1 MSEPTYL
8 LDRGLKRALE
18 LGASE
23 AEIGITY
30 TESRTVKSEG
40 PYPKILSRFA
50 SDVWVRVAVGK
61 RVAIATATSFDWDT
75 LERTIYSA
83 VEIARRA
90 EEDPHWEGLPDP
102 RPATHGW
109 MGYDEGVASLEL
121 EQLAGLVK
129 DLIEEAKSID
139 PRVKV
144 GAAGGFSSIYRV
156 YTYNT
161 RGVKAEDK
169 GTSMGLFLWLK
180 SSDGG
185 REGTGGA
192 SIEARSMIYDTTP
205 LIERA
210 KRLAL
215 DSLKAEKLGQVI
227 TGNSLFRAEPLASL
241 IEYLVVPALNAMNV
255 LEGFSP
261 LRGRI
266 GEKVLGELT
275 VIDDGSMPGGLAT
288 SLYDAEG
295 VPRQRTLL
303 VEKGVLKSYLHN
315 SYTARRMGVPSTG
328 NASRGRGIVGVSSS
342 NLVIK
347 GGVRKEEDLIEDA
360 SIVVDG
366 SLLSVHTVNYITG
379 NFSVVASNPYLV
391 KSGELIPVRPVTV
404 SGNLYSIASTLEPAV
419 HVKNTFSGIYTPDI
433 LFRGVTVSG

>member
-1 MSEPTYL
+1 MGDTAYL
-8 LDRGLKRALE
+8 IDRGLKRALE

-23 AEIGITY
+23 AEISITH
-30 TESRTVKSEG
+30 TDSKTVKSEG
-40 PYPKILSRFA
+40 PYPKVLSRFT

-61 RVAIATATSFDWDT
+61 RVAIATATSSDWDT
-75 LERTIYSA
+75 LERTIRNA
-83 VEIARRA
+83 IEMARKA
-90 EEDPHWEGLPDP
+90 EEDPYWEALPDP
-102 RPATHGW
+102 KPPSHSW
-109 MGYDEGVASLEL
+109 VGYDEGIASLEL
-121 EQLAGLVK
+121 EQLAGIVM
-129 DLIEEAKSID
+129 DLIEEARGID
-139 PRVKV
+139 PRVRV
-144 GAAGGFSSIYRV
+144 GAAGGFSTVYRI

-161 RGVKAEDK
+161 RGVRAEDR

-210 KRLAL
+210 KTLAL
-215 DSLKAEKLGQVI
+215 DSLRAEKLGQVI
-227 TGNSLFRAEPLASL
+227 TGNVLFRAEPLASL
-241 IEYLVVPALNAMNV
+241 IEYLVVPAFNAMNV

-261 LRGRI
+261 LRDKI

-275 VIDDGSMPGGLAT
+275 IIDDGSMPGGLAT

-315 SYTARRMGVPSTG
+315 SYTARRMKLPSTG
-328 NASRGRGIVGVSSS
+328 NASRGRGAVGVSSS

-347 GGVRKEEDLIEDA
+347 GGARKEEDLLEDA

-366 SLLSVHTVNYITG
+366 SLLSVHTVNYVTG

-391 KSGELIPVRPVTV
+391 KNGEVVPIRPVTV
-404 SGNLYSIASTLEPAV
+404 SGNLYSIAETLEPAL

-433 LFRGVTVSG
+433 LFGGLTVSG